1 MNKESLFQCIDERED
16 DLFDLAC
23 RIFDHPEGGGKEYFA
38 AELLE
43 DVLES
48 EGFQVE
54 RGIGGLETAFRATWS
69 NGTGGPNIGI
79 LGEYDALADRGHACG
94 HHLQTPAAIGAAV
107 AMKRMFGAG
116 DAFRTGDAAVPGEK
130 GADTPFTIT
139 IYGTPAE
146 ETFGGKITMAKNGC
160 FSELDIAL
168 GTHACGKAAFVGA
181 RSMALNS
188 FRVTF
193 KGKSSHAAGSPYNGR
208 SAADAMLLSFNGIE
222 FMREHVKD
230 GTRMHYTIAETFGP
244 SNVVPAV
251 AKASYT
257 LRSKDNAYLSEL
269 EGRFR
274 KIIQGACLMTE
285 TEAEISCSEN
295 TFAARKPNLALAEV
309 ATANLRKL
317 GVPIDREPVRD
328 SGASTDFGNV
338 SVIVPS
344 ALVYLHYCAASCHS
358 QEWVDAGKTEGAKAC
373 LKNSA
378 KVMAGMM
385 YDLVLNPELVK
396 KAREEF
402 EEEVER

>member
-1 MNKESLFQCIDERED
+1 MSKEALFQCIDEQGEA
-16 DLFDLAC
+16 LFDMAS
-23 RIFDHPEGGGKEYFA
+23 RIFDHPEGGGKEYAA

-43 DVLES
+43 NALEA

-69 NGTGGPNIGI
+69 NGIGGPNIGI

-107 AMKRMFGAG
+107 AMKKIFETTDFPGAESAG
-116 DAFRTGDAAVPGEK
+116 V
-130 GADTPFTIT
+130 PFTIT
-139 IYGTPAE
+139 VYGTPAE

-181 RSMALNS
+181 RSMALRT

-193 KGKSSHAAGSPYNGR
+193 KGKSSHAAGAPYNGR

-251 AKASYT
+251 ARANYT

-269 EGRFR
+269 EERFR

-285 TEAEISCSEN
+285 TEAEILTSEN

-309 ATANLRKL
+309 AVENLRQL
-317 GVPIDREPVRD
+317 GVPIDRESVRD
-328 SGASTDFGNV
+328 SGGSTDFGNV

-344 ALVYLHYCAASCHS
+344 ALVYLPYCAASGHS
-358 QEWVDAGKTEGAKAC
+358 QEWVDAGKTESAKSC
-373 LKNSA
+373 LMNSA

-385 YDLVLNPELVK
+385 YDIVLNPELVK
-396 KAREEF
+396 NAQEQFDTE
-402 EEEVER
+402 